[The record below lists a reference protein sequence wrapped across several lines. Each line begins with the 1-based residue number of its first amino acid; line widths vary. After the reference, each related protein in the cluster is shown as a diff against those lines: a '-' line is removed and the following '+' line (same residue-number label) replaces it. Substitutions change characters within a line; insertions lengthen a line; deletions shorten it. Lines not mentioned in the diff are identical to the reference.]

1 LSYLHI
7 HFDLSQESYC
17 TTIIIEFDSQFLLFT
32 IEFIAMLATTIS
44 AAGIAIASIAAVIA
58 EAMVDSI
65 VGNIIAA
72 NCYFFVFSQKEE
84 LEAVLDLG

>member
-1 LSYLHI
+1 
-7 HFDLSQESYC
+7 
-17 TTIIIEFDSQFLLFT
+17 
-32 IEFIAMLATTIS
+32 MLATTIS

>member
-1 LSYLHI
+1 
-7 HFDLSQESYC
+7 
-17 TTIIIEFDSQFLLFT
+17 
-32 IEFIAMLATTIS
+32 MLATTIS
-44 AAGIAIASIAAVIA
+44 AAGIEIASIAVAIA

-65 VGNIIAA
+65 VGNIIAV